1 MREYQEKIIDAII
14 SRKDWGGSNVVVVT
28 INNVTKVSY
37 YGHTIG
43 VVDHSKRVA
52 ECDHCSFYNTS
63 TTARI
68 NAVKMACNKF
78 GYKVTEM
85 YHGRSK

>member
-1 MREYQEKIIDAII
+1 MRDYQEKIIDAII

-37 YGHTIG
+37 YGSTIG
-43 VVDHSKRVA
+43 VVDHNKKTA
-52 ECDHCSFYNTS
+52 ECNNCGFCNAS

-68 NAVKMACNKF
+68 NAVKMACDEL
-78 GYKVTEM
+78 GYKVTM
-85 YHGRSK
+85 K

>member
-1 MREYQEKIIDAII
+1 MRDYQEKIIDAII

-43 VVDHSKRVA
+43 VVNHTERVA
-52 ECDHCSFYNTS
+52 ECSNCGYTNAS

-68 NAVKMACNKF
+68 NAVKMACDEL
-78 GYKVTEM
+78 GYKVTM
-85 YHGRSK
+85 K